1 MRKYFLP
8 IVLLVLLLM
17 PVALAAGNVKIND
30 FSANVT
36 NGTLPLHT
44 RFIGDVTGNVTSWRW
59 IFENIGT
66 GATTYS
72 GSNITTHHNFGKPGI
87 YNVTLNVWGPDGNDT
102 LLKPEYV
109 TAMTTSIETTTKNKT
124 TESENT
130 NAKAKNETTKPI
142 EPNTKTKKETT
153 ELVEPNTTT
162 KKETTKSIGPNTKT
176 KKEIVESVGTNTK
189 AKKETTELVEPNTKT
204 KKETTKLIGP
214 NTKTKKEIVESV
226 SIFMNP
232 NWGSKDKQH
241 YSNGYDEG
249 YNIGAINGYNRGY
262 NIGIKGSKYIGTGH
276 INFAPRSTTSQDIG
290 YAGGYNTGYDME
302 FFSGYNAGYN
312 IYKKQYLE

>member
-153 ELVEPNTTT
+153 ELVEPNT
-162 KKETTKSIGPNTKT
+162 
-176 KKEIVESVGTNTK
+176 
-189 AKKETTELVEPNTKT
+189 KT

-262 NIGIKGSKYIGTGH
+262 NIGIKGLKYIGTGH

>member
-1 MRKYFLP
+1 MKKYFLP

-44 RFIGDVTGNVTSWRW
+44 RFISDVTGNVTSWRW

-109 TAMTTSIETTTKNKT
+109 TAMATKAETTTKNKD
-124 TESENT
+124 TESVST
-130 NAKAKNETTKPI
+130 NAKAKNETTKSI
-142 EPNTKTKKETT
+142 EPNTKTKKETV
-153 ELVEPNTTT
+153 ELVRTD
-162 KKETTKSIGPNTKT
+162 
-176 KKEIVESVGTNTK
+176 TK
-189 AKKETTELVEPNTKT
+189 AKKEIT
-204 KKETTKLIGP
+204 
-214 NTKTKKEIVESV
+214 ESV
-226 SIFMNP
+226 NIPMNP
-232 NWGSKDKQH
+232 NWGSKDKKH
-241 YSNGYDEG
+241 YLNGYDEG
-249 YNIGAINGYNRGY
+249 YTIGVINGYNRGY
-262 NIGIKGSKYIGTGH
+262 NLGIKGLKYIGTGH

-290 YAGGYNTGYDME
+290 YAGGYNTGYDMQ
-302 FFSGYNAGYN
+302 FLLGYNAGYN
-312 IYKKQYLE
+312 IYKQRYLK